1 MLTFLPMR
9 METLISPPHVCAEIT
24 IMHALFYKGKGG
36 VLEKA
41 NVLSYGFNMM
51 GDVSGNQPGIHAE
64 HDAINGLKPLRRKKH
79 LQNVNILVVRL
90 SKNNRLQNSKPCA
103 NCIETM
109 NILPE
114 KKGYRI
120 KNVYYSNENGEIVKS
135 NLKILENEELHYSR
149 FFRRNRYSL

>member
-1 MLTFLPMR
+1 
-9 METLISPPHVCAEIT
+9 
-24 IMHALFYKGKGG
+24 
-36 VLEKA
+36 
-41 NVLSYGFNMM
+41 MM